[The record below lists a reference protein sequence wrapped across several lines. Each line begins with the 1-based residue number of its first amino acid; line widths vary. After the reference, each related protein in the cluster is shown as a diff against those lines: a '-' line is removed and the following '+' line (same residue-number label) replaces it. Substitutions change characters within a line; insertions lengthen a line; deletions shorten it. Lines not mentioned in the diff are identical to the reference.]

1 MDTTPNTEPAPQP
14 ATAPLHVSRARSVAA
29 IVALVAVVGAVLLGW
44 RYIRAA
50 ENNPLS
56 DDAVITAEVVNVA
69 PSVAGRVVTFGV
81 KENGTVRKGEL
92 LFALDPTTYRLAVEQ
107 AGADLRLAEAAEADK
122 RRVVSAERAN
132 AEIAREQVVRARQNL
147 DLATQTLARLEA
159 MRPKG
164 YVSAQQVDDA
174 ATAKSDAEVSLK
186 QALKQEAAADV
197 LVSDTA
203 AAQALVSARRAA
215 LAIAER
221 ALAETQM
228 KAPFDGK
235 VVGLQAATGG
245 FVLPG
250 QSVFTLIDTG
260 AWYVSAAFLETELP
274 AITIGD
280 CATVYAL
287 ADRTRAI
294 KGRVEGI
301 GWGVSSEVQIALPR
315 NMPIVPKTLDW
326 VRVAQ
331 RFPVRIRL
339 LDPPEDLMRVGA
351 SATATVHHGRG
362 C

>member
-1 MDTTPNTEPAPQP
+1 MDTSPPPASPP
-14 ATAPLHVSRARSVAA
+14 ALPSHRIRSVAA
-29 IVALVAVVGAVLLGW
+29 LVALVAVVGAVLLGW
-44 RYIRAA
+44 RYIRSA
-50 ENNPLS
+50 ELNPLS

-69 PSVAGRVVTFGV
+69 ASVPGRIVTFGV
-81 KENGTVRKGEL
+81 AENASVRKGAL
-92 LFALDPTTYRLAVEQ
+92 LFALDPAGYRLAVEQ
-107 AGADLRLAEAAEADK
+107 AAADLRVAEAAEADK
-122 RRVVSAERAN
+122 RRVVAAERSN

-159 MRPKG
+159 LRPKG

-203 AAQALVSARRAA
+203 AAQALVAARRAA

-221 ALAETQM
+221 GLAETEVR
-228 KAPFDGK
+228 APFDGK
-235 VVGLQAATGG
+235 VVGLEAAAGG
-245 FVLPG
+245 YVLPG
-250 QSVFTLIDTG
+250 QSVFTLIDTD
-260 AWYVSAAFLETELP
+260 AWFVSAAFLETELTR
-274 AITIGD
+274 IRIGD
-280 CATVYAL
+280 CATLYAL
-287 ADRTRAI
+287 ADRTRPI
-294 KGRVEGI
+294 RGRVEGI
-301 GWGVSSEVQIALPR
+301 GWGVTSEEQIALPR
-315 NMPIVPKTLDW
+315 KMPIVPKTLDW

-339 LDPPEDLMRVGA
+339 IDPPEDLMRIGA